1 MNNGKKKNNNMV
13 RSLLRSCVAML
24 GLQQQLC
31 NHGNVGNGRT
41 IMSSTGTEESS
52 RELLPKV
59 VNIDPDQTLQIDRC
73 ILGELERQGLW
84 QQIKVKVFAHP
95 QLDLPSGAD
104 LTEIIQKS
112 QLVAAM
118 VTGGKP
124 QLAEELAVSI
134 KSTCQQ
140 AGSNVRRQFDLA
152 AARAPSRVGNV
163 VGDLADAVTQM
174 DRAKTS
180 DGHALALFQKRA
192 SQFKNLPR
200 LKDQIKETAYER
212 LISHLVQ
219 EAQSEYSDVLK
230 QWAED
235 HFWEYRRN
243 ELELVR
249 ERFEKFMADN
259 RDFRSKV
266 RICIDECKKRLNIA
280 KEHLTTLKAGNE
292 VILEEASK
300 AEFLAALM
308 ASHKVGSQSELISE
322 LRHDFEQRLREQA
335 EQKGM
340 GSQYAQQMPFRALI
354 LAMSEADIV
363 DVFTSLI
370 LEGTSDSHSFYESCQ
385 AYDLERLV
393 SDLVNR
399 SRITSGFDG
408 LDDPR
413 FGIVCYEVRIVRMA
427 KAINPNE
434 AKIKEVLDALFTRE
448 GFYIEDN
455 FHARSISVTRIYAGW
470 PIGIEGGNTALL
482 KAYKKSAEIGHLPHM
497 VGILPDTRAG
507 EHAPGIMR
515 L

>member
-1 MNNGKKKNNNMV
+1 MDNGKKKNNNGS
-13 RSLLRSCVAML
+13 RLCVAML
-24 GLQQQLC
+24 GSRQQLC
-31 NHGNVGNGRT
+31 GHGNVGNGRT
-41 IMSSTGTEESS
+41 IMSSTGAEETSC
-52 RELLPKV
+52 ELWPKV
-59 VNIDPDQTLQIDRC
+59 AGIDTDQTHQIDRC

-84 QQIKVKVFAHP
+84 QQIQVAILTHP
-95 QLDLPSGAD
+95 QLDLQSGAG
-104 LTEIIQKS
+104 LTEMIQKS

-124 QLAEELAVSI
+124 QLAGELAVSI
-134 KSTCQQ
+134 RSACQQ
-140 AGSNVRRQFDLA
+140 AGSNVRTQFDLA
-152 AARAPSRVGNV
+152 AARAPSKVDTV
-163 VGDLADAVTQM
+163 VGDLADAVAQM

-180 DGHALALFQKRA
+180 DGHALARFQKRA
-192 SQFKNLPR
+192 GQFKNLPR
-200 LKDQIKETAYER
+200 LKDQVKETAYER
-212 LISHLVQ
+212 LTSHLVQ

-235 HFWEYRRN
+235 HFWEYRKN

-249 ERFEKFMADN
+249 ERFEKFMADS

-280 KEHLTTLKAGNE
+280 KERLTTLKAGNE

-335 EQKGM
+335 EQRGM

-370 LEGTSDSHSFYESCQ
+370 LEGTSDSHSFYEACQ
-385 AYDLERLV
+385 AYGLERLV
-393 SDLVNR
+393 SDLVSR
-399 SRITSGFDG
+399 SRITSWFDG
-408 LDDPR
+408 LDNPR
-413 FGIVCYEVRIVRMA
+413 FGIICHEVRIVRMA
-427 KAINPNE
+427 KAVNPNE
-434 AKIKEVLDALFTRE
+434 AKIKEVLNALFTRE

-455 FHARSISVTRIYAGW
+455 FHARNISALRIYAGW
-470 PIGIEGGNTALL
+470 PIAIEGGNAALL
-482 KAYKKSAEIGHLPHM
+482 KAYKKSAEIGHLPHL
-497 VGILPDTRAG
+497 VGILPDTKAG
-507 EHAPGIMR
+507 EHATGIMR